1 MHRICLFLLTLLL
14 PLAAIGAPAQDP
26 VAATLQPL
34 PPPPAS
40 PSDQPL
46 QRQTGMVVIEREGGQ
61 RIIVRSLEP
70 DSLIGGDRLDF
81 NVLDADGDG
90 AVDRA
95 EAGVDR
101 ELQRRFD
108 GVDANRDGVLDREE
122 LVDWIQ

>member
-1 MHRICLFLLTLLL
+1 MHRICLSLLTLLL
-14 PLAAIGAPAQDP
+14 PLAVVGAPAQDP
-26 VAATLQPL
+26 AAATLRPL

-90 AVDRA
+90 AVNRA

-108 GVDANRDGVLDREE
+108 SVDANRDGVLDREE